1 VSSRGGP
8 LWRQRISSRGVPR
21 GSPERL
27 TQGLQTNHAVFST
40 DARQLAYANLQRI
53 GNIWRVPI
61 LTDRM
66 ATWSD
71 AEQLTFQESS
81 IFTVKLSPD
90 GTQLLYDAIW
100 EGKRHLW
107 IMTVDDREERRLI
120 NDPMNQLYGKWS
132 PDGGSAARLA
142 AGLAGES
149 PAGAIPSLAP

>member
-1 VSSRGGP
+1 
-8 LWRQRISSRGVPR
+8 
-21 GSPERL
+21 
-27 TQGLQTNHAVFST
+27 VFST